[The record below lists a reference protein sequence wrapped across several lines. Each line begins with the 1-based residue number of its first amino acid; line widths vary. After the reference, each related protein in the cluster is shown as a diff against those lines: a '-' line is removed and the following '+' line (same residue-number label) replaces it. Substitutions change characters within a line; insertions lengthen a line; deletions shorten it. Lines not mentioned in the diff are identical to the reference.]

1 MGHGGFERGLAACVC
16 VNLRK
21 LNFHFYACTHT
32 HRKRE
37 RTHTHT
43 DMHVSRRG
51 RHISSTG
58 LPDARTIKDETPW
71 IGYIRRWRTLKVAF
85 IIVIYL

>member
-32 HRKRE
+32 HTQKERE
-37 RTHTHT
+37 DTNTHTPT
-43 DMHVSRRG
+43 CTS
-51 RHISSTG
+51 
-58 LPDARTIKDETPW
+58 LDESDTSLQQ
-71 IGYIRRWRTLKVAF
+71 GCQMCAQLKMKPPG
-85 IIVIYL
+85 